1 MSELSDYQLGHDIMA
16 QKELLLRSYET
27 NDEDAIE
34 DALNR
39 IVMVRRMKKNGTL
52 DWQAPDFDG

>member
-34 DALNR
+34 DRYGSAYEKER
-39 IVMVRRMKKNGTL
+39 HS
-52 DWQAPDFDG
+52 